1 MTTQDHDELS
11 AHAITTAYAQD
22 AEQKLSQVRREI
34 DQTSARLAS
43 LHDAEEVLT
52 RILTGLRASTP
63 APHSEQQTS
72 ASAGANLQNAQA
84 GAGTVD
90 QPAAS
95 AHPRTEVEPRGH
107 ARSRRPARADK
118 KAPTS
123 IARRSKAAV
132 TPSGKADSA
141 ATGRPSMSDQ
151 VVKFLTENTGPQK
164 AAEITVGIFGRD
176 SNPAA
181 VNRVRTTAE
190 RLVSRERVEKNRQG
204 SSTFYQLASTEAV
217 AASELAAAAADL

>member
-1 MTTQDHDELS
+1 
-11 AHAITTAYAQD
+11 
-22 AEQKLSQVRREI
+22 
-34 DQTSARLAS
+34 
-43 LHDAEEVLT
+43 
-52 RILTGLRASTP
+52 
-63 APHSEQQTS
+63 
-72 ASAGANLQNAQA
+72 
-84 GAGTVD
+84 
-90 QPAAS
+90 
-95 AHPRTEVEPRGH
+95 
-107 ARSRRPARADK
+107 
-118 KAPTS
+118 
-123 IARRSKAAV
+123 
-132 TPSGKADSA
+132 
-141 ATGRPSMSDQ
+141 MSDQ